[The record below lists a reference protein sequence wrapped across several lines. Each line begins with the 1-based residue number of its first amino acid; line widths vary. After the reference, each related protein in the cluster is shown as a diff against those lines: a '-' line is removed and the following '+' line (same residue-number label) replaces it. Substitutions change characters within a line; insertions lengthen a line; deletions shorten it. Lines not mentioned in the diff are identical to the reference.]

1 MLNFIWPLII
11 IISIVYGIIFGNVEK
26 MNIGIFESLDNTI
39 KLMLTFLGN
48 ICFWN
53 GIMNI
58 LKYSNLLN
66 KIIKLIN
73 PIMKILFPNVK
84 KNSEEYKYISMN
96 LTSNLLGLGNAS
108 TPMGLKAI
116 KKMQEKNTNKDKL
129 SDDMCMLIVLN
140 TASIQI
146 IPTTVLAIR
155 KNLNAEN
162 ITKILIPVWISTIL
176 AGIAGIITV
185 KIIIKVTKRKG

>member
-1 MLNFIWPLII
+1 
-11 IISIVYGIIFGNVEK
+11 
-26 MNIGIFESLDNTI
+26 
-39 KLMLTFLGN
+39 
-48 ICFWN
+48 
-53 GIMNI
+53 
-58 LKYSNLLN
+58 
-66 KIIKLIN
+66 
-73 PIMKILFPNVK
+73 
-84 KNSEEYKYISMN
+84 
-96 LTSNLLGLGNAS
+96 
-108 TPMGLKAI
+108 
-116 KKMQEKNTNKDKL
+116 MQEKNTNKDKL